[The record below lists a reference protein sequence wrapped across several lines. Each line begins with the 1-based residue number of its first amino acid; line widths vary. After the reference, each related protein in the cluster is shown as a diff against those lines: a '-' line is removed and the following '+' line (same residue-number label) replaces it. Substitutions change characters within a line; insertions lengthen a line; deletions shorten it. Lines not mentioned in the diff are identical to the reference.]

1 MNEQPL
7 PAVLLFTIA
16 AFVVT
21 RGILPKAL
29 TIAVNAGF
37 TRPNFRGQPVVA
49 SAGVIL
55 GLVYSALL
63 LLWHALWPSGLSLL
77 VSLVVVAMA
86 LIGFVDDVW
95 GDARAKGLRGHA
107 GLLLRGGLSTGGMK
121 AVFGGVVSLAVARA
135 AADDLYTALV
145 GAVVVALAANAVNLL
160 DVRPGR
166 ALKGAVLLYGAL
178 LAASWPAPVWAYVA
192 PLWGVLAAYASYDL
206 RSKAMLG
213 DSGANWLG
221 AVAGVAAVEGLEVRG
236 LLVTGV
242 ALALLHVISET
253 GSVTR
258 VIERVPVLRRLDE
271 WGRE

>member
-21 RGILPKAL
+21 RGTLPKAL

-95 GDARAKGLRGHA
+95 GDTRAKGLRGHA

-178 LAASWPAPVWAYVA
+178 LAASWPEPVWAYVA

>member
-21 RGILPKAL
+21 RGTLPKAL

-95 GDARAKGLRGHA
+95 GDTRAKGLRGHA